1 MRTFTA
7 AVGLIGILVSQAA
20 KADETAPSGAPP
32 SYESGGATTPP
43 PAETSPPP
51 AVAAPG
57 GGGANGPRPFGAA
70 AGPSG
75 PSVWGVL
82 PWGGIGAGARYMIPL
97 PITQLLTRTKFRDY
111 WSLEAG
117 ADILH
122 FSYDDVFA
130 GSQYSY
136 SWTAL
141 VPVVGM
147 MWQVWFTPNF
157 AAYPKVEVG
166 YEFGWY
172 SGVNGQTGALSG
184 GDRFYP
190 SGAVGVLYK
199 LDNGLT
205 LRAEAGYDGAHGGIG
220 WLF

>member
-1 MRTFTA
+1 MRTFTV
-7 AVGLIGILVSQAA
+7 AVGLIGVLASQAA
-20 KADETAPSGAPP
+20 MAQETAPSG
-32 SYESGGATTPP
+32 
-43 PAETSPPP
+43 SPPP

-57 GGGANGPRPFGAA
+57 NETNGPRPFGAA
-70 AGPSG
+70 AGPAG

-82 PWGGIGAGARYMIPL
+82 PWGGIGAGARYMIPV
-97 PITQLLTRTKFRDY
+97 PITQLLTRTKFKDF
-111 WSLEAG
+111 WAVEFG

-122 FSYDDVFA
+122 WSYDYGAIGGNNF
-130 GSQYSY
+130 SY
-136 SWTAL
+136 SWTEI

-147 MWQVWFTPNF
+147 MWEVWFTPNF

-166 YEFGWY
+166 YAFGWY
-172 SGVNGQTGALSG
+172 SGTNGQTAGLEG
-184 GDRFYP
+184 GDRFFP